1 MTAKKQDFEKRL
13 EGYREVPDRIIEFYT
28 KYPEGR
34 LTRLGEP
41 SIISINVPTF
51 DEDGTK
57 TGEVT
62 KTFIQYTAAA
72 YRTEDDKVPGV
83 GTIWEPFP
91 GQTPYTKD
99 SEMANAE
106 TSAWGRAL
114 VAIGILSK
122 DEKIASANEVRAR
135 SGAPEAPKDAERT
148 ADDSPGI
155 TLAQVAA
162 LTILAADSPQ
172 AKGKPEDWATKAVNA
187 RLEYYVKKKHA
198 NPFAA
203 VEAELLGVVAENS
216 PARAASAALLT
227 GAAAEPSES
236 AGE

>member
-1 MTAKKQDFEKRL
+1 MMATGNRRAPRQNEADFEDRL
-13 EGYREVPDRIIEFYT
+13 KGYKEVPDRIIEFYA

-41 SIISINVPTF
+41 SIVVLNVPTF

-57 TGEVT
+57 TGEVA

-72 YRTEDDKVPGV
+72 YRTENDRVPGV

-122 DEKIASANEVRAR
+122 DEKIASANEIRAR
-135 SGAPEAPKDAERT
+135 S
-148 ADDSPGI
+148 
-155 TLAQVAA
+155 
-162 LTILAADSPQ
+162 
-172 AKGKPEDWATKAVNA
+172 
-187 RLEYYVKKKHA
+187 
-198 NPFAA
+198 
-203 VEAELLGVVAENS
+203 
-216 PARAASAALLT
+216 
-227 GAAAEPSES
+227 
-236 AGE
+236 